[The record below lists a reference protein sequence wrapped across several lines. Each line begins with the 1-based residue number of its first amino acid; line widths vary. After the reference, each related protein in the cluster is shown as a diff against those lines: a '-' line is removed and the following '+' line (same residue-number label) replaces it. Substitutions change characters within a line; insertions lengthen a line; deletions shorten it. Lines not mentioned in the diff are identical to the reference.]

1 MLKHYF
7 SISLLTFKHISL
19 YFWYYKTYLTKGI
32 LMSIL
37 DNVDAATNLAKNN
50 ELQLLVFRISEHTDS
65 AYYAINVF
73 KTREVVESKNH
84 FLTQIPSSHPLLE
97 GTIILRGLQIPILN
111 LPVWLGTQL
120 SQEDIEKSNI
130 LICDFNG
137 VIIGLRIMSAFRV
150 IKKNWNE
157 MHAPDSYR
165 LKEDGV
171 VMNDTRLEDGS
182 LCLILDYE
190 KLLSDVI
197 PQAMV
202 DIEGDT
208 ANLKDIKIPDKLK
221 YGTILIAE
229 DSKTAQRHLIQ
240 IFNNAN
246 INMEIFNNGQKLV
259 DYVFSLGEKA
269 NDIPAIITDIEMP
282 EMSGFTVIK
291 TLRTNINTKDIP
303 IIVNSSMTG
312 TNNKREAEVL
322 GADAF
327 IDKTKSHNIIPLII
341 SVMK

>member
-1 MLKHYF
+1 
-7 SISLLTFKHISL
+7 
-19 YFWYYKTYLTKGI
+19 
-32 LMSIL
+32 MSVL

-50 ELQLLVFRISEHTDS
+50 ELQLLVFRVSEKKDS

-97 GTIILRGLQIPILN
+97 GTIILRNLQIPILN
-111 LPVWLGTQL
+111 LPQWLHVDL
-120 SQEDIEKSNI
+120 SDDEIQRSNI

-137 VIIGLRIMSAFRV
+137 IIIGLRIMSAYRV

-190 KLLSDVI
+190 KLLADVL
-197 PQAMV
+197 PQALV
-202 DIEGDT
+202 DVEKDT
-208 ANLKDIKIPDKLK
+208 ELLQNITIPEKLK
-221 YGTILIAE
+221 YGTVLIAE
-229 DSKTAQRHLIQ
+229 DSKTAQKHLIQ
-240 IFNNAN
+240 LFKKAN
-246 INMEIFNNGQKLV
+246 LDMKLFDNGKKLI
-259 DYVFSLGEKA
+259 DYITKLGESAK
-269 NDIPAIITDIEMP
+269 NIPAIITDIEMP
-282 EMSGFTVIK
+282 EISGFTVIQ
-291 TLRTNINTKDIP
+291 TLKANPLTRDIP

-312 TNNKREAEVL
+312 DNNKREAEGL
-322 GADAF
+322 GASGF
-327 IDKTKSHNIIPLII
+327 IDKTKSHNVIPLIV

>member
-1 MLKHYF
+1 
-7 SISLLTFKHISL
+7 
-19 YFWYYKTYLTKGI
+19 
-32 LMSIL
+32 MSIL

-50 ELQLLVFRISEHTDS
+50 ELQLLVFRISEKSDS

-84 FLTQIPSSHPLLE
+84 YLTQIPSSHPLLE
-97 GTIILRGLQIPILN
+97 GTIVLRGLQIPILD
-111 LPVWLGTQL
+111 LPAWLGNSLTKEENQ
-120 SQEDIEKSNI
+120 KSNI

-137 VIIGLRIMSAFRV
+137 IIIGLRIMSAFRV

-202 DIEGDT
+202 DVVSDT
-208 ANLKDIKIPDKLK
+208 NNLQGIQIPDKLK
-221 YGTILIAE
+221 NGTVLVAE
-229 DSKTAQRHLIQ
+229 DSKTAQRALIQ
-240 IFNNAN
+240 IFKNAN
-246 INMEIFNNGQKLV
+246 INMQLFDNGQKLI
-259 DYVFSLGEKA
+259 DYVNGLKDRASE
-269 NDIPAIITDIEMP
+269 IPAIITDIEMP

-291 TLRTNINTKDIP
+291 TLKVNPFARDIP

-312 TNNKREAEVL
+312 NNNKREAEGL

-327 IDKTKSHNIIPLII
+327 IEKTKSHNVIPLII

>member
-1 MLKHYF
+1 
-7 SISLLTFKHISL
+7 
-19 YFWYYKTYLTKGI
+19 
-32 LMSIL
+32 MSIL

-50 ELQLLVFRISEHTDS
+50 ELQLLVFRVSEQEDS

-97 GTIILRGLQIPILN
+97 GTIILRNLQIPVLN
-111 LPVWLGTQL
+111 LPRWLHVNL
-120 SQEDIEKSNI
+120 SDDEIQRSNI

-137 VIIGLRIMSAFRV
+137 IIIGLRIMSAYRV
-150 IKKNWNE
+150 LKKNWNE

-190 KLLSDVI
+190 KLLADVL
-197 PQAMV
+197 PQALV
-202 DIEGDT
+202 DVE
-208 ANLKDIKIPDKLK
+208 KDAELLQNITIPEKLK
-221 YGTILIAE
+221 YGTVLIAE

-240 IFNNAN
+240 LFQKAN
-246 INMEIFNNGQKLV
+246 LDMKLFDNGKKLI
-259 DYVFSLGEKA
+259 DYITQLGENAK
-269 NDIPAIITDIEMP
+269 NIPAIITDIEMP
-282 EMSGFTVIK
+282 EMSGFTVIQ
-291 TLRTNINTKDIP
+291 TLKANPLTKDIP

-312 TNNKREAEVL
+312 DNNKREAEGL
-322 GADAF
+322 GASGF
-327 IDKTKSHNIIPLII
+327 IDKTKSHNVIPLIV

>member
-1 MLKHYF
+1 VDVQKGFVLYNDF
-7 SISLLTFKHISL
+7 LT
-19 YFWYYKTYLTKGI
+19 
-32 LMSIL
+32 
-37 DNVDAATNLAKNN
+37 
-50 ELQLLVFRISEHTDS
+50 QLLVFRVSKKEDS

-84 FLTQIPSSHPLLE
+84 YITQIPSAHPLLE

-111 LPVWLGTQL
+111 LPQWLDVNLTKDEL
-120 SQEDIEKSNI
+120 KKSNI

-137 VIIGLRIMSAFRV
+137 IIIGLRIISALRV

-190 KLLSDVI
+190 KLLSDVL

-202 DIEGDT
+202 DIDRDT
-208 ANLKDIKIPDKLK
+208 SIIKDLAIPDKLK
-221 YGTILIAE
+221 YGTVLIAE
-229 DSKTAQRHLIQ
+229 DSRTAQRHLVQ

-246 INMEIFNNGQKLV
+246 INMEIFDNGQKLINHIE
-259 DYVFSLGEKA
+259 SLGDNAKNIA
-269 NDIPAIITDIEMP
+269 AVITDIEMP
-282 EMSGFTVIK
+282 EMSGFTVVKILK
-291 TLRTNINTKDIP
+291 NNKLTRDIP

-312 TNNKREAEVL
+312 DNNKREAEVL
-322 GADAF
+322 GADGF
-327 IDKTKSHNIIPLII
+327 IDKTKSHDIIPLII

>member
-1 MLKHYF
+1 
-7 SISLLTFKHISL
+7 
-19 YFWYYKTYLTKGI
+19 
-32 LMSIL
+32 MSVL

-50 ELQLLVFRISEHTDS
+50 ELQLLVFRVSEKEDS

-73 KTREVVESKNH
+73 KTREVVESRNH
-84 FLTQIPSSHPLLE
+84 FLTQIPSPHPLLE

-111 LPVWLGTQL
+111 LPAWLGVHLTR
-120 SQEDIEKSNI
+120 EEVERSNI

-137 VIIGLRIMSAFRV
+137 VIIGLRIMSAYRV

-190 KLLSDVI
+190 KLLADVL
-197 PQAMV
+197 PQALV
-202 DIEGDT
+202 DVDKDIEEL
-208 ANLKDIKIPDKLK
+208 NNINIPDKLRF
-221 YGTILIAE
+221 GTVLIAE

-240 IFNNAN
+240 LFAKAN
-246 INMEIFNNGQKLV
+246 IDMKLFDNGKKLV
-259 DYVFSLGEKA
+259 DFINSLDETQIDK
-269 NDIPAIITDIEMP
+269 IPAIITDIEMP
-282 EMSGFTVIK
+282 EMSGFTVVK
-291 TLRTNINTKDIP
+291 TLKANPLTRNIP

-312 TNNKREAEVL
+312 DNNKREAEVL
-322 GADAF
+322 GANGF
-327 IDKTKSHNIIPLII
+327 IDKTKSHGVIALIANIMNKME
-341 SVMK
+341 SSK

>member
-1 MLKHYF
+1 
-7 SISLLTFKHISL
+7 
-19 YFWYYKTYLTKGI
+19 
-32 LMSIL
+32 MSVL

-50 ELQLLVFRISEHTDS
+50 ELQLLVFRVSNKADS

-84 FLTQIPSSHPLLE
+84 YLTQIPSAHRLLE

-111 LPVWLGTQL
+111 LPAWLGITL
-120 SQEDIEKSNI
+120 TPEEVKNSDI

-137 VIIGLRIMSAFRV
+137 IIIGLRIMSAFRV
-150 IKKNWNE
+150 IKKNWSQ

-190 KLLSDVI
+190 KLLSEVI

-202 DIEGDT
+202 DVMADT
-208 ANLKDIKIPDKLK
+208 ANLKELEIPLKLK
-221 YGTILIAE
+221 TGTVLIAE
-229 DSKTAQRHLIQ
+229 DSKTAQRHLVQ
-240 IFNNAN
+240 IFANAN
-246 INMEIFNNGQKLV
+246 ITIQLFENGKKLLEFVQK
-259 DYVFSLGEKA
+259 LGEKA
-269 NDIPAIITDIEMP
+269 SEIPAIITDIEMP

-291 TLRTNINTKDIP
+291 LLKANPHTKDIP

-312 TNNKREAEVL
+312 NNNKREAEVL

-341 SVMK
+341 STMK

>member
-1 MLKHYF
+1 MQAYF
-7 SISLLTFKHISL
+7 HHIL
-19 YFWYYKTYLTKGI
+19 AIIYKVIFQGVI
-32 LMSIL
+32 MSVL
-37 DNVDAATNLAKNN
+37 SKVDSTTNLAKNN
-50 ELQLLVFRISEHTDS
+50 ELQLLVFRISNHKDS

-84 FLTQIPSSHPLLE
+84 FLTQIPSSHKLLE

-111 LPVWLGTQL
+111 LPAWLGTTL
-120 SQEDIEKSNI
+120 TKEETKKSNI

-137 VIIGLRIMSAFRV
+137 VIIGLRIMSAYRV

-165 LKEDGV
+165 LKDDGV

-190 KLLSDVI
+190 KLLADVV

-202 DIEGDT
+202 DVTESPN
-208 ANLKDIKIPDKLK
+208 NLTELNIPKKLLK
-221 YGTILIAE
+221 GTVLIAE
-229 DSKTAQRHLIQ
+229 DSKTAQRHLSQ
-240 IFNNAN
+240 IFKNAN
-246 INMEIFNNGQKLV
+246 INMKMFDNGKKLI
-259 DYVFSLGEKA
+259 DYVLELEDPS
-269 NDIPAIITDIEMP
+269 IVPAIITDIEMP

-291 TLRTNINTKDIP
+291 LLRNDPKTKKIP

-312 TNNKREAEVL
+312 SNNKREAEIL
-322 GADAF
+322 GANGF
-327 IDKTKSHNIIPLII
+327 IDKTKSHNVIPLII
-341 SVMK
+341 EAMNN

>member
-1 MLKHYF
+1 
-7 SISLLTFKHISL
+7 
-19 YFWYYKTYLTKGI
+19 
-32 LMSIL
+32 MSVL

-50 ELQLLVFRISEHTDS
+50 ELQLLVFRVSDKKDS
-65 AYYAINVF
+65 AFYAINVF

-84 FLTQIPSSHPLLE
+84 YMTQIPSAHPLLI
-97 GTIILRGLQIPILN
+97 GTITLRGLQIPILD
-111 LPVWLGTQL
+111 LPAWLGITL
-120 SQEDIEKSNI
+120 TKEEIGKSNI

-137 VIIGLRIMSAFRV
+137 IIIGLRIMSAFRV

-202 DIEGDT
+202 DVD
-208 ANLKDIKIPDKLK
+208 KDVSSLQDIVLPEKLK
-221 YGTILIAE
+221 NGTVLVAE

-240 IFNNAN
+240 IFEKAN
-246 INMEIFNNGQKLV
+246 INMLLFDNGKKLV
-259 DYVFSLGEKA
+259 DYIESLGEKA
-269 NDIPAIITDIEMP
+269 DEIPAIITDIEMP

-291 TLRTNINTKDIP
+291 TLKANPDSRDIP

-312 TNNKREAEVL
+312 DNNKREAEVL
-322 GADAF
+322 GANGF
-327 IDKTKSHNIIPLII
+327 IDKTKSHNVIPLIVSI
-341 SVMK
+341 MR

>member
-1 MLKHYF
+1 
-7 SISLLTFKHISL
+7 
-19 YFWYYKTYLTKGI
+19 
-32 LMSIL
+32 MSVL

-50 ELQLLVFRISEHTDS
+50 ELQLLVFRVSESSGS

-97 GTIILRGLQIPILN
+97 GTILLRGLQIPILN
-111 LPVWLGTQL
+111 LPSWLGREL
-120 SQEDIEKSNI
+120 SKEDTLKSNI

-150 IKKNWNE
+150 IKKNWND

-165 LKEDGV
+165 LKDDGV
-171 VMNDTRLEDGS
+171 VMNDTKLEDGS

-190 KLLSDVI
+190 KLLADVI

-202 DIEGDT
+202 DIEADT
-208 ANLKDIKIPDKLK
+208 ANLLELQIPDKLK
-221 YGTILIAE
+221 YGTVLIAE

-240 IFNNAN
+240 IFQKAN
-246 INMEIFNNGQKLV
+246 LDMKLFDNGQKLV
-259 DYVFSLGEKA
+259 DYIFSLGEA
-269 NDIPAIITDIEMP
+269 AQEIPAIITDIEMP

-291 TLRTNINTKDIP
+291 TLKSNINTKDIP

-312 TNNKREAEVL
+312 ENNKREAEVL
-322 GADAF
+322 GAEGF
-327 IDKTKSHNIIPLII
+327 IDKTKSHGVIALIV
-341 SVMK
+341 SKLH

>member
-1 MLKHYF
+1 
-7 SISLLTFKHISL
+7 
-19 YFWYYKTYLTKGI
+19 
-32 LMSIL
+32 MSVL
-37 DNVDAATNLAKNN
+37 SKVDATTNLAKNN
-50 ELQLLVFRISEHTDS
+50 ELQLLVFRISNKEDS

-84 FLTQIPSSHPLLE
+84 YLTQIPSSHDLLE

-111 LPVWLGTQL
+111 LPSWLGTYL
-120 SQEDIEKSNI
+120 TKEEILESNI

-137 VIIGLRIMSAFRV
+137 IIIGLRIMSAYRV

-202 DIEGDT
+202 NVLESPE
-208 ANLKDIKIPDKLK
+208 NLKELSIPTKLK
-221 YGTILIAE
+221 NGEILIAE

-240 IFNNAN
+240 IFKNAN
-246 INMEIFNNGQKLV
+246 IKMKLFDNGKKLV
-259 DYVFSLGEKA
+259 DYVESM
-269 NDIPAIITDIEMP
+269 NNPDIIPAIITDIEMP
-282 EMSGFTVIK
+282 EMSGFTVIQ
-291 TLRTNINTKDIP
+291 TLRKNPATKNIP

-312 TNNKREAEVL
+312 ENNKREAEVL
-322 GADAF
+322 GADGF
-327 IDKTKSHNIIPLII
+327 IDKTKSHNVIPLIVE
-341 SVMK
+341 VMNNN

>member
-1 MLKHYF
+1 
-7 SISLLTFKHISL
+7 
-19 YFWYYKTYLTKGI
+19 
-32 LMSIL
+32 MSVL

-50 ELQLLVFRISEHTDS
+50 ELQLLVFRINDKTGS

-84 FLTQIPSSHPLLE
+84 YLTQIPSSHPLLE
-97 GTIILRGLQIPILN
+97 GTIMLRGLQIPILN
-111 LPVWLGTQL
+111 LPSWLGTNL
-120 SQEDIEKSNI
+120 TQEEAQRSNI

-190 KLLSDVI
+190 KLLADVI

-202 DIEGDT
+202 NISADSAEF
-208 ANLKDIKIPDKLK
+208 ANLNIPEKLK
-221 YGTILIAE
+221 KGTVLVAE

-240 IFNNAN
+240 IFDKAK
-246 INMEIFNNGQKLV
+246 IKMQLFDNGKKLV
-259 DYVFSLGEKA
+259 DYIKDLGENA
-269 NDIPAIITDIEMP
+269 SQIPVIITDIEMP
-282 EMSGFTVIK
+282 EMSGFTVIRTLK
-291 TLRTNINTKDIP
+291 TNPFSKDIP

-312 TNNKREAEVL
+312 DNNKREAEVL
-322 GADAF
+322 GANGF
-327 IDKTKSHNIIPLII
+327 IDKTKSHNIIPLIV
-341 SVMK
+341 SVMQG